1 MVGQTPGEL
10 VTQEDFIDVEG
21 PDSRY
26 PFRVQ
31 RKPEPCPKGEGM
43 SRKQVD
49 RSHCRRHLYLSAQ
62 DVEDHCS
69 VEDDSFRWPVLC
81 TLDGGDRNAC
91 TVLSHRL
98 LFS

>member
-31 RKPEPCPKGEGM
+31 RKPDPVPREKACPGSRSTDPIAVATCICPLRTWRIIARSRMTRFVGPYFVPSMAAIGM
-43 SRKQVD
+43 LVR
-49 RSHCRRHLYLSAQ
+49 C
-62 DVEDHCS
+62 
-69 VEDDSFRWPVLC
+69 
-81 TLDGGDRNAC
+81 
-91 TVLSHRL
+91 
-98 LFS
+98 